1 MYNIITI
8 GSATV
13 DVFVKTAS
21 DELIDIKTSTS
32 EEVFTCY
39 PLGSKILIKDLQFMT
54 GGGGTNTAVSFARLG
69 LKTAYLGNLG
79 GDANGKGVVDE
90 LKKEKIDFIG
100 TIGKQQTNYSVILD
114 SIGHDRTILV
124 YRDAS
129 EYLDFAKLNKGRLK
143 AKWFYFSSMTGKSFG
158 AAAKL
163 MEYASKNR
171 IKVAYNPSTYQVK
184 DGAKNLKPLLSRTDV
199 LIFNNEE
206 AAILTGMRKESDIEL
221 LLEAVRKLGPKIV
234 VITDG
239 PKGAY
244 CSDGMNIYSIT
255 PRKIKIVETTGAGD
269 AFASSFIAG
278 LAKGNDIEFSMRLAL
293 ANAESVI
300 QHYGAK
306 NKLLKWSEAMKEMN
320 KCPEASKKKNL
331 IL

>member
-1 MYNIITI
+1 MPYDIITI

-21 DELIDIKTSTS
+21 DEVIDIKTPKS
-32 EEVFTCY
+32 EEILTCY

-54 GGGGTNTAVSFARLG
+54 GGGGTNTAVSFSRLG

-79 GDANGKGVVDE
+79 NDANGRKVIDE

-100 TIGKQQTNYSVILD
+100 TTGKQQTNYSVILD

-129 EYLDFAKLNKGRLK
+129 EYLDFAGINRKNLK
-143 AKWFYFSSMTGKSFG
+143 AKWFYFSSMTGKSFD
-158 AAAKL
+158 AAVKL
-163 MEYASKNR
+163 MDYANKNG

-184 DGAKNLKPLLSRTDV
+184 DGRKKLKPLLDRTDLLV
-199 LIFNNEE
+199 FNREE
-206 AAILTGMRKESDIEL
+206 AAILLGMNEKEEIKK
-221 LLEAVRKLGPKIV
+221 LLEGVRALGPKIV
-234 VITDG
+234 VITGG

-244 CSDGMNIYSIT
+244 CSDGINIYFIT
-255 PRKIKIVETTGAGD
+255 PRKVKIVETTGAGD
-269 AFASSFIAG
+269 AFASSFVAG
-278 LAKGNDIEFSMRLAL
+278 LVKKGDIGFAMQLAL

-300 QHYGAK
+300 QYCGAK
-306 NKLLKWSEAMKEMN
+306 NKLLKWNEALAEMRKHKVVMK
-320 KCPEASKKKNL
+320 KTKL
-331 IL
+331 